1 MSYPTWI
8 CCQLG
13 AREHYAVPR
22 ALHQTGQPVHLIS
35 DAWIAPNSIINRFP
49 YKSLRSLRE
58 RYHSDLA
65 QVPVYSFTYSLLQF
79 ELIQKTQRRSGWEQV
94 IARNQWFQQRAV
106 NFLRSLTPQ
115 IEKQDVQ
122 PILFAYSYAALE
134 ILRYGK
140 SQGWRTILGQIDPG
154 PVEEEIVKAEHS
166 KHPELQSTWQLAP
179 PEYWLTW
186 RKECALADR
195 IVVNSPWSRQA
206 LQQAGIPAEKVVIV
220 PLAYQPPAQAKDFCR
235 TYPKAFT
242 AERPLRVLFLGQV
255 ILRKG
260 VAALLEAVELL
271 RNQPIEFWIVGSQEI
286 TLPKA
291 SEAYSKIHWI
301 GPVPRSTA
309 ARYYQI
315 ADVFLFPTLSDGFG
329 LTQLEAQAWKLPIIS
344 SPRCGE
350 VVTDGNNGIRLPE
363 VSGPA
368 IAQALTTCLDHPVQL
383 MQLSSQASHLEAF
396 SLSLLSQRLETL

>member
-1 MSYPTWI
+1 
-8 CCQLG
+8 
-13 AREHYAVPR
+13 
-22 ALHQTGQPVHLIS
+22 
-35 DAWIAPNSIINRFP
+35 
-49 YKSLRSLRE
+49 
-58 RYHSDLA
+58 
-65 QVPVYSFTYSLLQF
+65 VPVYSFTYSLLQF